1 MSADPVVRPGSG
13 VPGDITL
20 TGSGPRVRDIYLSP
34 TSPVVLSGQRLD
46 RLDPA
51 EAGGGGTVTATAA
64 VDLGGLSVTA
74 TATVTHPATASI
86 TLGTATVAAEAAVTV
101 PASASISLSG
111 ASITATG
118 TVTHPAT
125 STVNLG
131 GLSVTVTVA
140 STPPDDGGSSHSA
153 GGDPKPR
160 RFPDP
165 VRLPRIPNVIHATAQ
180 ITSGLTITA
189 IATAEYDWQYADE
202 ELLLLI

>member
-34 TSPVVLSGQRLD
+34 TSPVVLGGQRLD
-46 RLDPA
+46 KLTPA
-51 EAGGGGTVTATAA
+51 EAGGGTVTATAA
-64 VDLGGLSVTA
+64 IDLGGLSVTT
-74 TATVTHPATASI
+74 TATVTHPATATI
-86 TLGTATVAAEAAVTV
+86 TLGTSTVTAEAAVTV
-101 PASASISLSG
+101 PASASIPLSG

-131 GLSVTVTVA
+131 GLSVTVTIA
-140 STPPDDGGSSHSA
+140 STQPDDEGSSHSA
-153 GGDPKPR
+153 GGYPKPR

-180 ITSGLTITA
+180 ITSGLTLTA
-189 IATAEYDWQYADE
+189 IATAGYDWQHADE